1 MAKQMIMKFG
11 MSEKLGLAT
20 LDDATPQGGSP
31 GVWTPGDGRCSEHTA
46 QLIDEEVRALLED
59 AHVRVTA
66 TLGEHRDA
74 LERIARCLLQH
85 ETIDHDTLV
94 ALITPPDDCIGLPGP
109 AHADAEPATATDT
122 SA

>member
-1 MAKQMIMKFG
+1 M
-11 MSEKLGLAT
+11 
-20 LDDATPQGGSP
+20 
-31 GVWTPGDGRCSEHTA
+31 WTPGDGRCSEHTA

-94 ALITPPDDCIGLPGP
+94 ALITPPDDGIGLPGP

>member
-1 MAKQMIMKFG
+1 MVMQYG
-11 MSEKLGLAT
+11 MSAKLGLAT
-20 LDDATPQGGSP
+20 LDDATQQGGSP

-59 AHVRVTA
+59 AHVRVAA

-85 ETIDHDTLV
+85 ESIDHDTLV
-94 ALITPPDDCIGLPGP
+94 ALMTPPDDLGAAPEP
-109 AHADAEPATATDT
+109 ARADAEPVTAADT